1 MHPQPMLWKYD
12 MGGGSNHIGKI
23 VTIVI
28 LALNADRRQCMKN
41 MNGLNKVYTPS
52 VQTVV
57 HECLSQRT
65 NEEKANTLTL
75 DDVINIDWET
85 IRIFGLHSPII
96 EW

>member
-1 MHPQPMLWKYD
+1 
-12 MGGGSNHIGKI
+12 
-23 VTIVI
+23 
-28 LALNADRRQCMKN
+28 MKN
-41 MNGLNKVYTPS
+41 MNGLNKVYTLS

-57 HECLSQRT
+57 HRCLSQRT

>member
-1 MHPQPMLWKYD
+1 MAIGL
-12 MGGGSNHIGKI
+12 NHIGKI

-28 LALNADRRQCMKN
+28 IALNAKRRQCMKN

-65 NEEKANTLTL
+65 NEEKANTPTL
-75 DDVINIDWET
+75 DDIINIDWET
-85 IRIFGLHSPII
+85 IRIFGLHSPIV

>member
-1 MHPQPMLWKYD
+1 
-12 MGGGSNHIGKI
+12 
-23 VTIVI
+23 
-28 LALNADRRQCMKN
+28 MKN

-75 DDVINIDWET
+75 DDIINIDWKT

>member
-1 MHPQPMLWKYD
+1 
-12 MGGGSNHIGKI
+12 
-23 VTIVI
+23 
-28 LALNADRRQCMKN
+28 MKN

-52 VQTVV
+52 VQTAV
-57 HECLSQRT
+57 HGCLSQRT

-85 IRIFGLHSPII
+85 IRIFGLHSPIV

>member
-1 MHPQPMLWKYD
+1 MLSKLN
-12 MGGGSNHIGKI
+12 MATGLTHIGKI
-23 VTIVI
+23 VITVTI
-28 LALNADRRQCMKN
+28 ALNAKRRQCMKN

-52 VQTVV
+52 VQTAV
-57 HECLSQRT
+57 HVCLSQRT

>member
-1 MHPQPMLWKYD
+1 MLSKLN
-12 MGGGSNHIGKI
+12 MATGLTHIGKI
-23 VTIVI
+23 VITVI
-28 LALNADRRQCMKN
+28 IALNAKRRQCMKN

-65 NEEKANTLTL
+65 NEEKVNTLTL
-75 DDVINIDWET
+75 DDIINIDWET
-85 IRIFGLHSPII
+85 IRIFGLHSPIV

>member
-1 MHPQPMLWKYD
+1 
-12 MGGGSNHIGKI
+12 
-23 VTIVI
+23 
-28 LALNADRRQCMKN
+28 MKN

-52 VQTVV
+52 AQTVV
-57 HECLSQRT
+57 HGCLSQRT

-85 IRIFGLHSPII
+85 IRIFGLHSPIV

>member
-1 MHPQPMLWKYD
+1 
-12 MGGGSNHIGKI
+12 
-23 VTIVI
+23 
-28 LALNADRRQCMKN
+28 MKN

-57 HECLSQRT
+57 HGCLSQRT

-85 IRIFGLHSPII
+85 IRIFGLHSPIV

>member
-1 MHPQPMLWKYD
+1 
-12 MGGGSNHIGKI
+12 
-23 VTIVI
+23 
-28 LALNADRRQCMKN
+28 MKN

-65 NEEKANTLTL
+65 KEEKANISTLTL
-75 DDVINIDWET
+75 DEVINIDWET
-85 IRIFGLHSPII
+85 IRIFGLHSPIV